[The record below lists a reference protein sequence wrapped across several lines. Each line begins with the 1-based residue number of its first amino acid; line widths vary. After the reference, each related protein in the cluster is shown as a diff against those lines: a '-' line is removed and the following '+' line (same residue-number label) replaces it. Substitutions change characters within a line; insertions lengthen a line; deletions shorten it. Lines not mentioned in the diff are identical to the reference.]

1 VLFAVQPGT
10 VVNGNGSC
18 TPGPIDCEI
27 LSLPVGGVENIS
39 TQSAGGATIAQ
50 FSVTEI
56 SAVDHPS
63 VAAANKARNSVSRV
77 GAGLLTNSQLS
88 ALTLFNY
95 EPSVGAVVD
104 MRNLTVGGN

>member
-1 VLFAVQPGT
+1 M
-10 VVNGNGSC
+10 
-18 TPGPIDCEI
+18 
-27 LSLPVGGVENIS
+27 ENIS
-39 TQSAGGATIAQ
+39 TQSAGGASIAQ
-50 FSVTEI
+50 FSVTGI

-63 VAAANKARNSVSRV
+63 VAAANKARNSVSPV
-77 GAGLLTNSQLS
+77 GAKLLTNSPLA